1 MLIEHRGHVPEVP
14 ESAYVAPSATLC
26 GDVVLGEGARV
37 LHGAVLTS
45 EDGEVRVGENTVV
58 MEHALVRGRSGH
70 PAVIGDAVMI
80 GPHAHVNG
88 AEVRD
93 EAFVA
98 TGASLFPGAVV
109 DLRAEVRINAVV
121 QVNSRVEPGAVV
133 PVGWIA
139 VGDPARLLPPDRHED
154 IWAVQRELDFPGTV
168 YGVPRGTPMREIMA
182 RQSAFFGSH
191 RRDTQADAS
200 GGTSGGTGG
209 GTGEAGRIRAR
220 LLGAW
225 RLVTWQSVDRDGTV
239 SYPLGEDAVGRLT
252 YTDRGHVS
260 AQLVRTHVP
269 RFASDDW
276 REATPQERAAAWP
289 DYFGYF
295 GTFSIDTAAGTVVH
309 HIESGWFPNLA
320 GTRQVRHYRF
330 EDDRLVL
337 DADTSWG
344 RVRIVWEKL

>member
-1 MLIEHRGHVPEVP
+1 V
-14 ESAYVAPSATLC
+14 
-26 GDVVLGEGARV
+26 
-37 LHGAVLTS
+37 
-45 EDGEVRVGENTVV
+45 ENTVV
-58 MEHALVRGRSGH
+58 MEHALVRGRAGH

-88 AEVRD
+88 AVVRD

-109 DLRAEVRINAVV
+109 GVGAEVRINAVV
-121 QVNSRVEPGAVV
+121 QVNSRVEAGTVV

-139 VGDPARLLPPDRHED
+139 VGDPARLLPPARHED
-154 IWAVQRELDFPGTV
+154 IWAVQRELDFPRTV
-168 YGVPRGTPMREIMA
+168 YGVARGTPMREIMA
-182 RQSAFFGSH
+182 RQSAFYGSH
-191 RRDTQADAS
+191 RHDTDAGARTDGD
-200 GGTSGGTGG
+200 GGRGRGTD
-209 GTGEAGRIRAR
+209 EAERIRAR

-225 RLVTWQSVDRDGTV
+225 RLVTWQSLHPDGTV
-239 SYPLGEDAVGRLT
+239 SHPLGEDALGQLV
-252 YTDRGHVS
+252 YTGSGHVS
-260 AQLVRTHVP
+260 AQLARADVP

-276 REATPQERAAAWP
+276 RRATPQETASAWP
-289 DYFGYF
+289 AYFGYF
-295 GTFSIDTAAGTVVH
+295 GTFSVDPEAGAVVH

-344 RVRIVWEKL
+344 KVHLVWQKL